1 MILETNS
8 DKYIQESASQN
19 LVQLI
24 TGEFV
29 TDEIIIKKALL
40 ILGSVEDSE
49 INSDIK
55 YSHNLLLDFIN
66 RN

>member
-40 ILGSVEDSE
+40 I
-49 INSDIK
+49 
-55 YSHNLLLDFIN
+55 F
-66 RN
+66 